1 MRARGKR
8 SRRAAAVEWRRA
20 SPQNRNRRT
29 SGSSSWAKLL
39 SARHRSAN
47 EGVDVHT
54 STPEERRSANRA
66 RRYLRLLA
74 RDGVQAAARGQR
86 AHHLVFGQ
94 VEGVRRLVEEHPATL
109 RYHGKRAHPRHEA
122 GHVAGAHL
130 DALRP
135 AGGAGR
141 EDEVLRLLAR
151 HPAAPFGSAHR
162 AGSRRDRAH
171 IHDAT
176 GGHAR
181 TRSASGSGTV
191 AAKSGAPS
199 WDTMSMRRAA
209 GISVSTGTNACPLF
223 KAAQETGHHER
234 CLVPQTTTGSR
245 SISFAR
251 PAPRRWRP
259 TASTTPRTPSSS
271 RRPRGRQAPADA
283 TAPPPQPIAG
293 IRSPLPS
300 TTAPSLSSWLQPGCV
315 PQAGGSKIGPDYGS
329 AVTATDS

>member
-1 MRARGKR
+1 MK
-8 SRRAAAVEWRRA
+8 
-20 SPQNRNRRT
+20 Q
-29 SGSSSWAKLL
+29 
-39 SARHRSAN
+39 
-47 EGVDVHT
+47 
-54 STPEERRSANRA
+54 
-66 RRYLRLLA
+66 
-74 RDGVQAAARGQR
+74 
-86 AHHLVFGQ
+86 
-94 VEGVRRLVEEHPATL
+94 ATL
-109 RYHGKRAHPRHEA
+109 RALTSMPFGRPVEPDVKMRYCVSSPVTQRLRS
-122 GHVAGAHL
+122 GARIVPGA
-130 DALRP
+130 DAIARTSTMRP
-135 AGGAGR
+135 AGTR
-141 EDEVLRLLAR
+141 
-151 HPAAPFGSAHR
+151 P
-162 AGSRRDRAH
+162 
-171 IHDAT
+171 
-176 GGHAR
+176 
-181 TRSASGSGTV
+181 RSASGSGTV

-223 KAAQETGHHER
+223 KQPRKPATMSGALCPRPRPARGR
-234 CLVPQTTTGSR
+234 P
-245 SISFAR
+245 FAR